1 MYLYSR
7 RTRLTTF
14 DGVDWANRVRE
25 HVSSVTGN
33 ESQLWATMF
42 GAGYGTLSWTSWA
55 PDLATLEAAND
66 KLIVDD
72 GYLKLSAEGAQY
84 TTGGVDDLLLKPIFG
99 EPDPDRDLNYVSG
112 VVAACAGG
120 NIERAMTAGVEIAQ
134 RAEAVTGLPTMF
146 LSNATGPYGGVA
158 WLTGY
163 EDITAMEKAT
173 DAINGDPA
181 FLKLV
186 DSTGGCFV
194 EDPSLT
200 VQTIYRKI
208 G

>member
-14 DGVDWANRVRE
+14 DGVDWANRIKDRVAE
-25 HVSSVTGN
+25 VSGVET
-33 ESQLWATMF
+33 QLWATVLSEGF
-42 GAGYGTLSWTSWA
+42 GTLSWTSWH
-55 PDLATLEAAND
+55 PDLASIQAQGDA
-66 KLIVDD
+66 LIADTT
-72 GYLKLSAEGAQY
+72 YLALSAEGANV
-84 TTGGVDDLLLKPIFG
+84 TTGGVDDLLLKPLHG
-99 EPDPDRDLNYVSG
+99 EVDPARDISYVTG

-120 NIERAMTAGVEIAQ
+120 HIVEAMTKGVEICQ
-134 RAEAVTGLPTMF
+134 KAESITGLPTMF
-146 LSNATGPYGGVA
+146 LSSVTGPYGGVS

-163 EDITAMEKAT
+163 TDISEMEKAN
-173 DAINGDPA
+173 DAINGDPG
-181 FLKLV
+181 FLALV

-200 VQTIYRKI
+200 VQTIYRRI